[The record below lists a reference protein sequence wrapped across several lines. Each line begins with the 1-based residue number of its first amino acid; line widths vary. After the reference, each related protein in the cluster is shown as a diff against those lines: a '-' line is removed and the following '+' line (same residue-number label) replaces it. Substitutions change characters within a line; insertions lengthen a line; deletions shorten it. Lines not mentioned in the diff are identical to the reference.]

1 MPQDHRTFC
10 DGLNPSPSFGETMN
24 KKLKLDLDSLEVQSF
39 ATAGADG
46 ERGTVHGL
54 GESIRP
60 SLHVGPC
67 DNTEAGGSC
76 YLASGMVDC
85 EFSAA
90 AQGSCGVDC
99 DSVVTP

>member
-1 MPQDHRTFC
+1 
-10 DGLNPSPSFGETMN
+10 MN

-54 GESIRP
+54 ETA

-67 DNTEAGGSC
+67 DNTEGGGSC
-76 YLASGMVDC
+76 YLASNRVDC
-85 EFSAA
+85 EFSAPP
-90 AQGSCGVDC
+90 QGSCVAGGC
-99 DSVVTP
+99 DSVVGP